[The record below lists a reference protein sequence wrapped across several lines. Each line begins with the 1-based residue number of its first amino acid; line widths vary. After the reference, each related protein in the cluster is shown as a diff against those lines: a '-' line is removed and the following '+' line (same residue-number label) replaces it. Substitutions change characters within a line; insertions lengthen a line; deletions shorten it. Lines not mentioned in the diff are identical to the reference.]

1 MSKQKSLFDFFKK
14 SPATKSPNGEISTSD
29 TIRKACTSTTAS
41 ESSQP
46 KSSNSVKRPAI
57 TSSCNEKNSKSLKS
71 PEKLENSQTPKSSR
85 FQSNGSISRSR
96 EKKQSQGHQ
105 DSEEE
110 ERKEEES
117 PPRKKVKRRRI
128 VIASESEDSDEYK
141 PEKDGKSSDSSISS
155 NKFSETESPEKKKK
169 TGKENTPSPF
179 LKFSNPKSSPIN
191 ARRNT
196 SFSTDSPKQKPT
208 SGRNSKSS
216 TPVSKKSEKNFRPS
230 SDPNY
235 NPRTLHVPQDFK
247 KTLTPAMKQWWDLK
261 TENFDTVLF
270 FKVGKFYEL
279 YHMDAAIGVKELG
292 LIYMKGDFAH
302 SGFPEIAFGR
312 YSECLIEK
320 GYKVARVEQT
330 ETPQMMEERC
340 KKMRHS
346 TKYDKVVAREICQI
360 TSKGTRTLTYQDES
374 MGISNNFLF
383 AICEECTAKE
393 NVIEYKC
400 KSMCYYHKTK
410 LKIVMDNYIPTCF
423 LRKHMSTLK
432 KLRSSSKYGICFIDT
447 SIGKFTLGQFID
459 DRHGS
464 KLLTLVALY
473 PPVEILYD
481 KMSITKKTLQL
492 LNHHLTGASKEALS
506 SQFWQPT
513 KVMKFLEDSKIF
525 SKEDNSLEYPETL
538 KKMLDPDDRLMETPL
553 KDYELAFRS
562 LGACLWYLKQCY
574 IEDCLL
580 SMKLFEEYIPLDEI
594 QKELVKSSS
603 DFNKHMVLDGVTLQ
617 NLEIV
622 PLLSSDNSEGTLLGT
637 MDYCSTSFGK
647 RMFRNWLCS
656 PLCNPDMISN
666 RLDAIDDLVQI
677 PEVVE
682 ATVTLFKKIP
692 DLERLL
698 SKIHAYGLSRSQDH
712 PESRAI
718 FYEAD
723 IYNKRKINDFL
734 STLEGFKQASEI
746 VSLFKPHL
754 NSFKDILTISN
765 FIVSVKVIAFKE
777 MHMLRRKFWSFPD
790 MTETLNYFVEAFDH
804 EEAKKQGS
812 IIPSH
817 GVDKEYDNAIA
828 EINETKRELDTFL
841 AQQKC
846 TLNCKVS
853 YVGSGKNRYLLEVPE
868 NKKVPRDFE
877 FQGGRKGFKRYY
889 TQETKDLLAQL
900 IAAEENRASALKD
913 ITRRI
918 FEHFD
923 ANFKMWK
930 TAVHCLSTLDAL
942 LSLVLYYKSS
952 GVTMC
957 RPKFSIPSQDVEPHL
972 EIIGG
977 RHPTFLKYFTGD
989 DYIPN
994 SVYMGPK
1001 RDNELE
1007 DINSGGKL
1015 VLVTGPN
1022 MGGKSTLMRQAGTL
1036 VIMAHLGS
1044 YVPAES
1050 MCLTPVDRIFTRVGA
1065 SDKISKGEST
1075 FFVEASETSSILHH
1089 ATSDSFVLID
1099 ELGRGTSTY
1108 DGTAIAYAAL
1118 DYLANDIGCRTL
1130 FSTHYHSLVEDFC
1143 GHPNVGLGHMA
1154 CMVESEL
1161 DCPAL
1166 EKITFLYKFS
1176 DGACPKSYGFNVALL
1191 AGISRNVVRQGFL
1204 KAQQMEFSVKIS
1216 KALRRL
1222 LSLKAPEEIIEALD
1236 KKYNFFHKE

>member
-1 MSKQKSLFDFFKK
+1 
-14 SPATKSPNGEISTSD
+14 
-29 TIRKACTSTTAS
+29 
-41 ESSQP
+41 
-46 KSSNSVKRPAI
+46 
-57 TSSCNEKNSKSLKS
+57 
-71 PEKLENSQTPKSSR
+71 
-85 FQSNGSISRSR
+85 
-96 EKKQSQGHQ
+96 
-105 DSEEE
+105 
-110 ERKEEES
+110 
-117 PPRKKVKRRRI
+117 
-128 VIASESEDSDEYK
+128 
-141 PEKDGKSSDSSISS
+141 
-155 NKFSETESPEKKKK
+155 
-169 TGKENTPSPF
+169 
-179 LKFSNPKSSPIN
+179 
-191 ARRNT
+191 
-196 SFSTDSPKQKPT
+196 
-208 SGRNSKSS
+208 
-216 TPVSKKSEKNFRPS
+216 
-230 SDPNY
+230 
-235 NPRTLHVPQDFK
+235 
-247 KTLTPAMKQWWDLK
+247 
-261 TENFDTVLF
+261 
-270 FKVGKFYEL
+270 
-279 YHMDAAIGVKELG
+279 MDAAIGVKELG

-340 KKMRHS
+340 KKMRYS

-383 AICEECTAKE
+383 AICEEH
-393 NVIEYKC
+393 IEEAA
-400 KSMCYYHKTK
+400 
-410 LKIVMDNYIPTCF
+410 
-423 LRKHMSTLK
+423 
-432 KLRSSSKYGICFIDT
+432 SSSKYGICFIDT

-562 LGACLWYLKQCY
+562 LGACLWYLKQCC

-580 SMKLFEEYIPLDEI
+580 SMKLFEEYIPLDEV

-754 NSFKDILTISN
+754 NS
-765 FIVSVKVIAFKE
+765 
-777 MHMLRRKFWSFPD
+777 
-790 MTETLNYFVEAFDH
+790 
-804 EEAKKQGS
+804 
-812 IIPSH
+812 
-817 GVDKEYDNAIA
+817 
-828 EINETKRELDTFL
+828 
-841 AQQKC
+841 
-846 TLNCKVS
+846 
-853 YVGSGKNRYLLEVPE
+853 
-868 NKKVPRDFE
+868 
-877 FQGGRKGFKRYY
+877 
-889 TQETKDLLAQL
+889 
-900 IAAEENRASALKD
+900 
-913 ITRRI
+913 
-918 FEHFD
+918 
-923 ANFKMWK
+923 
-930 TAVHCLSTLDAL
+930 
-942 LSLVLYYKSS
+942 LSLSFCNLA
-952 GVTMC
+952 
-957 RPKFSIPSQDVEPHL
+957 
-972 EIIGG
+972 II
-977 RHPTFLKYFTGD
+977 
-989 DYIPN
+989 
-994 SVYMGPK
+994 
-1001 RDNELE
+1001 
-1007 DINSGGKL
+1007 DI
-1015 VLVTGPN
+1015 
-1022 MGGKSTLMRQAGTL
+1022 
-1036 VIMAHLGS
+1036 
-1044 YVPAES
+1044 
-1050 MCLTPVDRIFTRVGA
+1050 
-1065 SDKISKGEST
+1065 
-1075 FFVEASETSSILHH
+1075 
-1089 ATSDSFVLID
+1089 
-1099 ELGRGTSTY
+1099 
-1108 DGTAIAYAAL
+1108 
-1118 DYLANDIGCRTL
+1118 
-1130 FSTHYHSLVEDFC
+1130 
-1143 GHPNVGLGHMA
+1143 
-1154 CMVESEL
+1154 
-1161 DCPAL
+1161 
-1166 EKITFLYKFS
+1166 
-1176 DGACPKSYGFNVALL
+1176 
-1191 AGISRNVVRQGFL
+1191 
-1204 KAQQMEFSVKIS
+1204 
-1216 KALRRL
+1216 
-1222 LSLKAPEEIIEALD
+1222 
-1236 KKYNFFHKE
+1236 